1 MITITDKHNCCGCSA
16 CASICPKS
24 IADAPFIYV

>member
-1 MITITDKHNCCGCSA
+1 MITITDKHKCCGSSA
-16 CASICPKS
+16 CASEPLDS